1 MKLQPQQKNI
11 YAFVVYTYINKDSM
25 QLKAI
30 PDIYCFYSI
39 IELYWLKNESTTFL
53 LTNTCLKE
61 VL

>member
-39 IELYWLKNESTTFL
+39 IELY
-53 LTNTCLKE
+53 
-61 VL
+61 